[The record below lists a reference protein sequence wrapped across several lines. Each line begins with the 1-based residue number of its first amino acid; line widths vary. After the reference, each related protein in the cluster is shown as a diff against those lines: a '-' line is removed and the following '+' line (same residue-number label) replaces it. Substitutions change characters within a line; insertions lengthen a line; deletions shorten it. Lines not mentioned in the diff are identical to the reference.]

1 MKKFLLILLT
11 MSALV
16 FAGCS
21 NSGQSADTS
30 SETDVATGNPIA
42 VFDTTK
48 GTFKIELFV
57 EESPITA
64 GNFRDLVASGF
75 YDNTKFHR
83 VIKNFMIQG
92 GDPNTK
98 DDNLKSRWGTGGSG
112 TTIEDEFIEGLSN
125 VRGSLSMANSG
136 PNSGSSQF
144 FINVKD
150 NLGLDWNNNMQPNS
164 KHPVFGKIVEGMD
177 IIDAIV
183 SVPTA
188 ARDVPVDAIIITSA
202 TIE

>member
-1 MKKFLLILLT
+1 MF
-11 MSALV
+11 ALV

-112 TTIEDEFIEGLSN
+112 ITIEDEFIEGLSN

-188 ARDVPVDAIIITSA
+188 VRDVPVDAIIITSA